1 MSFILPVLD
10 FENCRGY
17 SVALRPTLY
26 FQIFKTKKM
35 KFGAGTMQSGSDTCS
50 QSTCSGFQAVV
61 HAGSV
66 GQGKGSQGLKA
77 RSPVRFLP
85 GPLIFTSFT
94 NEHIFIFSIL
104 IFLHSFNLISRI

>member
-50 QSTCSGFQAVV
+50 QSTCSGFQTVM

-66 GQGKGSQGLKA
+66 GQGKGSQSLKP
-77 RSPVRFLP
+77 RSPVRILARPMFFSSLQTN
-85 GPLIFTSFT
+85 IFF
-94 NEHIFIFSIL
+94 HIFIF
-104 IFLHSFNLISRI
+104 FYF